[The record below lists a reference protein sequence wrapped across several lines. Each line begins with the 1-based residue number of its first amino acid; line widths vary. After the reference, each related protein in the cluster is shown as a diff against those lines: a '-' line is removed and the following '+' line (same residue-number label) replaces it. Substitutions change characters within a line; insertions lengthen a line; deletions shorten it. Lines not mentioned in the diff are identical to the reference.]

1 MTFEKMQ
8 EYRIF
13 TGSLLFTLQ
22 ILCFIVMELLFNP
35 NSNSASNCS
44 TEANTSK
51 ESGGKN
57 KTTKTTSPATDV
69 SPHHLFIQF
78 ACPSSCVFLF
88 VHCFFS
94 CSFSSAFYWP
104 SLLSLAS
111 LVQMQSC
118 CYPALLLYIL
128 LPEGLCV

>member
-51 ESGGKN
+51 ESGEKN
-57 KTTKTTSPATDV
+57 KTTKTTSPTTDV

-88 VHCFFS
+88 VHCFFFLFFFL
-94 CSFSSAFYWP
+94 CF
-104 SLLSLAS
+104 LLA
-111 LVQMQSC
+111 V
-118 CYPALLLYIL
+118 PAEPCLPCADAVML
-128 LPEGLCV
+128 LPGLAPLHPPA